1 MTKAIHPA
9 SLVEP
14 REVRRELARGNSPRQ
29 RKSGRAVSLALQG
42 GGSFGAFTW
51 GFLDRLLEEEDVTFD
66 AVSGASAGALN
77 AVLLADGLAA
87 GGPEEARRRLE
98 HFWHAIGHAP
108 HLPIGQGHPPGAAAL
123 FELSTRFASPY
134 QFNPLGLNPLRGM
147 LNEEVD
153 FERLR
158 AQSPVRLLIAATQ
171 VKDGRLRIF
180 REDEMTVEAVLASS
194 CLPFLHHAIEIDG
207 ETFWD
212 GGYSANPPI
221 RQLVLDSRARD
232 IILVQLIPE
241 THAEV
246 PRLSGE
252 ISRRM
257 QEIAFTTSLH
267 KELEALE
274 DLREMCRRSPL
285 THSGTC
291 RTLRNL
297 RFHRV
302 VADDFVEG
310 LEQESALD
318 TRWTLLTRLKEQ
330 GCVAA
335 AEWLAK
341 HAAKRRPLL
350 RAA

>member
-1 MTKAIHPA
+1 MHRRQALRLRRTVARLR
-9 SLVEP
+9 SLT
-14 REVRRELARGNSPRQ
+14 
-29 RKSGRAVSLALQG
+29 AVPLQ
-42 GGSFGAFTW
+42 AF
-51 GFLDRLLEEEDVTFD
+51 RI
-66 AVSGASAGALN
+66 N
-77 AVLLADGLAA
+77 AVVADSS
-87 GGPEEARRRLE
+87 P
-98 HFWHAIGHAP
+98 
-108 HLPIGQGHPPGAAAL
+108 AL
-123 FELSTRFASPY
+123 
-134 QFNPLGLNPLRGM
+134 
-147 LNEEVD
+147 
-153 FERLR
+153 
-158 AQSPVRLLIAATQ
+158 
-171 VKDGRLRIF
+171 
-180 REDEMTVEAVLASS
+180 
-194 CLPFLHHAIEIDG
+194 
-207 ETFWD
+207 
-212 GGYSANPPI
+212 
-221 RQLVLDSRARD
+221 
-232 IILVQLIPE
+232 
-241 THAEV
+241 AEV
-246 PRLSGE
+246 VFTLGGTVRNVQFQLSQLL
-252 ISRRM
+252 

-318 TRWTLLTRLKEQ
+318 TRWTLLARLKEQ